1 MGYPMMSRF
10 LYIELDT
17 QDSFYV
23 KSSCRIL
30 GKDYKK
36 LKFKIDTG
44 CAVSVIPYYRL
55 SRDIQEAGEL
65 KIHDI
70 DSGVDYRESYG
81 VESGGYTHG
90 IAASR
95 EEKITS
101 PALKFKHL
109 VTNITFGNYQ
119 IPDSYMHINYDRRGN
134 ILIGMDILKRFDF
147 HCGESHVTGKY
158 ILLGCLKDRIT
169 PEYLMALEEHFGY
182 SPDERK

>member
-81 VESGGYTHG
+81 E
-90 IAASR
+90 
-95 EEKITS
+95 
-101 PALKFKHL
+101 
-109 VTNITFGNYQ
+109 
-119 IPDSYMHINYDRRGN
+119 
-134 ILIGMDILKRFDF
+134 IGRA
-147 HCGESHVTGKY
+147 HV
-158 ILLGCLKDRIT
+158 
-169 PEYLMALEEHFGY
+169 
-182 SPDERK
+182 